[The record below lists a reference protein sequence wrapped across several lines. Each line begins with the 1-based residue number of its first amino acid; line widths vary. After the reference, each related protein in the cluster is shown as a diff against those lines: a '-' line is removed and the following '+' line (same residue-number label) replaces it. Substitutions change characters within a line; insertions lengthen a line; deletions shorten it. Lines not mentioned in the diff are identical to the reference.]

1 MKQPVY
7 RAVRSFLSQY
17 LIPPTCVGCGLLL
30 PIDAPCAPF
39 CPDCRAEWE
48 REKLSACPLCERAVI
63 DCQCLPERMEE
74 AGISALI
81 ARVPYRSGGHSIP
94 DRVLFSLKEERR
106 RQVVDFLASELLP
119 PINLALREREISVE
133 DALLTALPRRGSAIR
148 KHGFD
153 QAVELCRALSALSGL
168 PYERLIYRRG
178 FTAEE
183 KTLSK
188 GERER
193 NSRRAFYTKAP
204 SDVLEGKTVFL
215 VDDLVT
221 TGSGLSVGAEL
232 MYALGADDVV
242 AVVIGR
248 TASLLTVKGT

>member
-1 MKQPVY
+1 
-7 RAVRSFLSQY
+7 
-17 LIPPTCVGCGLLL
+17 
-30 PIDAPCAPF
+30 
-39 CPDCRAEWE
+39 
-48 REKLSACPLCERAVI
+48 
-63 DCQCLPERMEE
+63 MED
-74 AGISALI
+74 AGISLLI
-81 ARVPYRSGGHSIP
+81 ARVPYRAGGHSIP

-119 PINLALREREISVE
+119 SINIALREREISRE

-153 QAVELCRALSALSGL
+153 QAVALCRALSALSGL
-168 PYERLIYRRG
+168 PYEPIIRRRR

-183 KTLSK
+183 KTLRRS
-188 GERER
+188 ERER
-193 NSRRAFYTKAP
+193 NSRRAFYTRAEPDALKGRT
-204 SDVLEGKTVFL
+204 VLL

-232 MYALGADDVV
+232 LYALGADEVI

-248 TASLLTVKGT
+248 TASLLPARGE